1 MSYFH
6 TSPQPMKHIF
16 TPSSRFWCHDILH
29 RSSRNTVEPASMD
42 GAFAELLSSSW
53 THCRTTRSLRH
64 RSICFKMY
72 AGFMWFY
79 DILCQWIWYGLACIK
94 AHHIFCGWFSSAKVS
109 VCSHGLSPRWGTL
122 HPCWIKPTTVRS
134 MIFALFVLERGW
146 FLDWRRSHIA
156 WFSCHMMMWR
166 RQVLWLGRSW
176 HRFFTFMAK
185 IHSQNPWIS
194 SSEWMKMRCS
204 LCNFY

>member
-1 MSYFH
+1 M
-6 TSPQPMKHIF
+6 
-16 TPSSRFWCHDILH
+16 
-29 RSSRNTVEPASMD
+29 
-42 GAFAELLSSSW
+42 
-53 THCRTTRSLRH
+53 
-64 RSICFKMY
+64 
-72 AGFMWFY
+72 
-79 DILCQWIWYGLACIK
+79 
-94 AHHIFCGWFSSAKVS
+94 
-109 VCSHGLSPRWGTL
+109 CSHGLSDEGLCIHELNPQL
-122 HPCWIKPTTVRS
+122 SVRS

-185 IHSQNPWIS
+185 IHFQNPWIS

-204 LCNFY
+204 LCNFYQFLLEFFEFRWHSLTTPMHQCMKVSDWWEWSARSWYFMITRPISWLLRCITWFLWSPIGYQL